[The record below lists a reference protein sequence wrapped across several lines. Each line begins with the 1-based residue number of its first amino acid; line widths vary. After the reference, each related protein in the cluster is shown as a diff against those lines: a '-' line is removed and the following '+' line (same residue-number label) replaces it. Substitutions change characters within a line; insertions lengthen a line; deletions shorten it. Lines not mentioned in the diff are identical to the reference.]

1 MVAFLWEPVPRPARS
16 PCEWAL
22 RARRFDAVRDRVA
35 ACSPVAD
42 DEERHAVTFGSP
54 PPRPSAPRARRRGAL
69 APTLV
74 VLGVLVVAVLILA
87 QVWTEVLWFRQLG
100 FGNVIATEWGTRA
113 VLFALGFLIM
123 GGAVYWSLNFA
134 YRSRPVYA
142 PSTQEQAN
150 LDQYR
155 EAIEPLR
162 RLVMI
167 VGPAVLGLFAGAA
180 ASQQWQTIQ
189 LWMNGGTV
197 GKTDPQYG
205 IDLSFYLFTLP
216 GLRFVVSFLMAVTV
230 LAGIGAL
237 ATQYLYGGLRVGG
250 PKGGTPRTT
259 RAARVQLSVLA
270 AVLMLLIAASYWLDR
285 YSILMKS
292 GEKFVGAS
300 FTDVHAVIPSK
311 AILAGIAIF
320 VAVTFI
326 VTAVRGNW
334 RLPAIGVGLMVVAAI
349 AVGGIYPAIVQRFQ
363 VQPNQQDAEA
373 EYIKRNIDATLDA
386 YDIADVEK
394 TEYDATVTAEAGA
407 LREDAD
413 TTASI
418 RLLDPQIV
426 SPSFKQLEQIRA
438 FYDFPDS
445 LSVDR
450 YEINGESRDT
460 VIAVRE
466 LSLEGLDAQQ
476 RNWTNDTTV
485 YTHGYGVV
493 AAYGNTTAGRGAP
506 DFWESGIPS
515 QGQLGEYEPRIY
527 FSAKAPDYSIV
538 GAPEGATPWE
548 LDYPADDSE
557 GAVNSTFPTQDV
569 SAGPSIGN
577 PLTKL
582 LYALKFG
589 SEQILFSDRVTDDSQ
604 ILYDRDPRD
613 RVQKVAPYLTLDGR
627 VYPAVVNGRVKW
639 IVDGYT
645 TTDQYPYAAS
655 RSLDDATTDSL
666 TESSETVE
674 ALQPKTVSYIRNS
687 VKATVDAYDG
697 SVTLYAWDAE
707 DPILKAWDKTF
718 PSTLQPMS
726 SIDGALMSHLRYPED
741 LFKVQRNLLARY
753 HVTDAGQFFS
763 GNDFW
768 ANPNDPTSEVA
779 VPQPPYYLTLRMPDQ
794 DAASFSLMSSFIPTG
809 TNARNVLTG
818 YLAVDAEAGSEDGK
832 PAADY
837 GKMRLLELPRDST
850 VPGPGQVNNNF
861 VADPTVSNELNI
873 LGRGDSQVVRGNL
886 LTLPMGGGLLY
897 VQPVYVQARSGTT
910 FPLLQRVLVAFGDD
924 IGFAD
929 TLDGALD
936 QVFGGDSGADAGDA
950 GTDPD
955 AGTPPPTDAPTE
967 TPADP
972 GTDTGTEATARADLD
987 RALQQAKEAIADSQS
1002 ALATGDFGAY
1012 GEAQKRLDTAV
1023 QNALEAEARLG
1034 E

>member
-1 MVAFLWEPVPRPARS
+1 M
-16 PCEWAL
+16 
-22 RARRFDAVRDRVA
+22 
-35 ACSPVAD
+35 
-42 DEERHAVTFGSP
+42 TFGSP
-54 PPRPSAPRARRRGAL
+54 PPRPSPARPRRRGAL

-74 VLGVLVVAVLILA
+74 VLGVLVVVVLILA
-87 QVWTEVLWFRQLG
+87 QVWTEVLWFQQLG
-100 FGNVIATEWGTRA
+100 FGNVIRTEWGTRA
-113 VLFALGFLIM
+113 ILFVLGFLVM
-123 GGAVYWSLNFA
+123 GGAVYWSLNFG

-189 LWMNGGTV
+189 LWMHGGSV

-205 IDLSFYLFTLP
+205 IDLGFYLFTLP
-216 GLRFVVSFLMAVTV
+216 GLRFVVSFLMAVVV
-230 LAGIGAL
+230 LSGIGAL

-250 PKGGTPRTT
+250 QRGGAPRTT
-259 RAARVQLSVLA
+259 KAARVQLSVIA

-285 YSILMKS
+285 FSILTKT
-292 GEKFVGAS
+292 GRKFAGAS

-320 VAVTFI
+320 VAVMFI
-326 VTAVRGNW
+326 VTAIRGNW
-334 RLPAIGVGLMVVAAI
+334 RLPAIGVGLMVVAAV
-349 AVGGIYPAIVQRFQ
+349 AVGGVYPAVVQRFQ

-373 EYIKRNIDATLDA
+373 DYIQRNIGATLDA
-386 YDIADVEK
+386 YDLEDVEK
-394 TEYDATVTAEAGA
+394 TDYNAEVTAEAGA
-407 LREDAD
+407 LRSDAD

-450 YEINGESRDT
+450 YEVDGVSRDT

-476 RNWTNDTTV
+476 RNWTNDATV
-485 YTHGYGVV
+485 YTHGFGVV

-506 DFWESGIPS
+506 NFWEGGIPS
-515 QGQLGEYEPRIY
+515 TGEMGEYEPRIY
-527 FSAKAPDYSIV
+527 FSPKAPLYSIV
-538 GAPEGATPWE
+538 GAPEGTRAWE

-589 SEQILFSDRVTDDSQ
+589 SEQILFSDRVTSDSQ
-604 ILYDRDPRD
+604 ILYERDPRD

-627 VYPAVVNGRVKW
+627 AYPAVVDGRVKW

-645 TTDQYPYAAS
+645 TSDQYPYS
-655 RSLDDATTDSL
+655 EPKSLDDATTDSL
-666 TESSETVE
+666 TESSETIQ
-674 ALQPKTVSYIRNS
+674 ALQPKTANYIRNS

-707 DPILKAWDKTF
+707 DPILKAWDSVF
-718 PSTLQPMS
+718 PSTIEPLS
-726 SIDGALMSHLRYPED
+726 SIKGSLMSHLRYPED
-741 LFKVQRNLLARY
+741 LFKVQRSLLARY

-768 ANPNDPTSEVA
+768 ANPNDPTSSVA

-794 DAASFSLMSSFIPTG
+794 DEASFSLMSSFIPTG

-818 YLAVDAEAGSEDGK
+818 YLAVDAEAGNEDGK
-832 PAADY
+832 PSEDY

-861 VADPTVSNELNI
+861 VADPDVSNELNI

-955 AGTPPPTDAPTE
+955 AGTPPTDEPTDGATDAPTAE
-967 TPADP
+967 PTEAPTEP
-972 GTDTGTEATARADLD
+972 GTDTGTDATARADLD

-1002 ALATGDFGAY
+1002 ALARNDFAAY
-1012 GEAQKRLDTAV
+1012 GEAQQRLDQAV
-1023 QNALEAEARLG
+1023 QAALEAEARLG

>member
-1 MVAFLWEPVPRPARS
+1 M
-16 PCEWAL
+16 
-22 RARRFDAVRDRVA
+22 
-35 ACSPVAD
+35 
-42 DEERHAVTFGSP
+42 TFGSP
-54 PPRPSAPRARRRGAL
+54 PRPRSAPPRRRGAL

-74 VLGVLVVAVLILA
+74 VLGALVILVLILA
-87 QVWTEVLWFRQLG
+87 QVWTEVLWYRQLG
-100 FGNVIATEWGTRA
+100 FTNVIATEWGTRA
-113 VLFALGFLIM
+113 ILFVLGFVVM
-123 GGAVYWSLNFA
+123 AGAVFWSLSFG

-189 LWMNGGTV
+189 LWMHGASV

-205 IDLSFYLFTLP
+205 IDLGFYLFTLP

-250 PKGGTPRTT
+250 PRGGAPRTT
-259 RAARVQLSVLA
+259 RAARVHLSIIA

-285 YSILMKS
+285 YSILMNTKRDQ
-292 GEKFVGAS
+292 KFAGAS

-320 VAVTFI
+320 VAAMFI

-349 AVGGIYPAIVQRFQ
+349 AVGGIYPAVVQRFQ

-373 EYIKRNIDATLDA
+373 DYIQRNIGATLDA
-386 YDIADVEK
+386 YGLDDVEK
-394 TEYDATVTAEAGA
+394 TDYDAKVTAEAGA
-407 LREDAD
+407 LRADAD

-450 YEINGESRDT
+450 YTIDGQSRDT

-476 RNWTNDTTV
+476 RNWTNDSTV
-485 YTHGYGVV
+485 YTHGFGVV
-493 AAYGNTTAGRGAP
+493 AAYGNTTAVRGGPA
-506 DFWESGIPS
+506 FWEGGIPS
-515 QGQLGEYEPRIY
+515 TGSMGEYEPRIY
-527 FSAKAPDYSIV
+527 FSPKAPTYSIV
-538 GAPEGATPWE
+538 GAPEGTKPWE
-548 LDYPADDSE
+548 LDYPDDASG
-557 GAVNSTFPTQDV
+557 GAVNSTFPTQTV
-569 SAGPSIGN
+569 SAGPSISN

-589 SEQILFSDRVTDDSQ
+589 SEQIVFSDRVTSDSQ
-604 ILYDRDPRD
+604 ILYDRDPRE

-627 VYPAVVNGRVKW
+627 VYPAVVDGRVKW

-645 TTDQYPYAAS
+645 TSDQYPYSAS
-655 RSLDDATTDSL
+655 RPLDEATTDSL
-666 TESSETVE
+666 TESSETVQ
-674 ALQPKTVSYIRNS
+674 ALQPKTVNYIRNS

-697 SVTLYAWDAE
+697 KVTLYAWDAE
-707 DPILKAWDKTF
+707 DPILKAWNRTF
-718 PSTLQPMS
+718 PSTLEPLS
-726 SIDGALMSHLRYPED
+726 SIDGDLMSHLRYPED
-741 LFKVQRNLLARY
+741 LFKVQRYLLARY

-768 ANPNDPTSEVA
+768 ANPNDPTSSVA
-779 VPQPPYYLTLRMPDQ
+779 VPQPPYYLTLKMPDQ

-818 YLAVDAEAGSEDGK
+818 YLAVDADAGSEAGK
-832 PAADY
+832 PSADY

-897 VQPVYVQARSGTT
+897 VQPVYVQARAGTT

-950 GTDPD
+950 GTSPD
-955 AGTPPPTDAPTE
+955 AGTPPDTGTAPPPTGTE
-967 TPADP
+967 TPAP
-972 GTDTGTEATARADLD
+972 APTDTGTDATARADLD
-987 RALQQAKEAIADSQS
+987 RALQQAKQAISESQA
-1002 ALATGDFGAY
+1002 ALAIGDFGAY

-1023 QNALEAEARLG
+1023 QNAVDAETRLG
-1034 E
+1034 Q